1 MERERLVGYPLD
13 RHPRPGTARR
23 RAFLGSLPL
32 LVLNGAI
39 ARDEQ
44 QLRAEADTPPL
55 LHHVRRRRRSIITG
69 RRPAVAVAVAAG
81 EGHASER
88 DDTAGRRRDW
98 PGFTI
103 SKRDDTDRGAQH
115 VLAYV
120 AA

>member
-1 MERERLVGYPLD
+1 MERERLVSYPLD

-32 LVLNGAI
+32 LVLDGAI
-39 ARDEQ
+39 ASDEQ
-44 QLRAEADTPPL
+44 QLRAEADTLPL

-88 DDTAGRRRDW
+88 DDTAGRRRRSPIGRVSRSAKVMTW
-98 PGFTI
+98 I
-103 SKRDDTDRGAQH
+103 VVRNMCLH
-115 VLAYV
+115 M
-120 AA
+120 

>member
-1 MERERLVGYPLD
+1 MERERLVYPLD

-39 ARDEQ
+39 TRDEQ

-81 EGHASER
+81 EGHAIER
-88 DDTAGRRRDW
+88 DDAAGRRRRS
-98 PGFTI
+98 PIGRVSRSAKVMTRI
-103 SKRDDTDRGAQH
+103 VVRNMCLH
-115 VLAYV
+115 M
-120 AA
+120 